1 MKYIMVID
9 DEENI
14 RRLYRDELQEWGY
27 RVTTVSSGREAM
39 DLLKKDRP
47 DLITLDIRMEG
58 GPNGIETLRNI
69 KEYDSTIPVIMLTA
83 YSEFKQDFGVWAS
96 EAYLVKSSNLE
107 SLKTRIEEILR
118 LR

>member
-1 MKYIMVID
+1 MKTIMIID

-27 RVTTVSSGREAM
+27 RVTMASNGREAM

-58 GPNGIETLRNI
+58 GANGIETLRRI
-69 KEYDSTIPVIMLTA
+69 KEHDNTIPVIMLTA
-83 YSEFKQDFGVWAS
+83 YSEYKQDFGVWAS
-96 EAYLVKSSNLE
+96 EAYLVKSSDLGNLKIRVE
-107 SLKTRIEEILR
+107 ELLKNT
-118 LR
+118 